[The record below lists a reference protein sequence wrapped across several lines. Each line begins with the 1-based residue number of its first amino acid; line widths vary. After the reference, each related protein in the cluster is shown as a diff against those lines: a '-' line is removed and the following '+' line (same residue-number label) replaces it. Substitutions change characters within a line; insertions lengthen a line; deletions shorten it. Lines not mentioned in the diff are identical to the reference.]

1 MSMQGSLPALIDEC
15 AVREFASKLLGL
27 AADLQA
33 SLHRL
38 SSGDKSFT
46 NVGYGLLME
55 VYGLRTRS
63 HVLSNDSVNH
73 VVNALCFSQCDL
85 LSLFDRVSRVAIF
98 VDDLRVA
105 TSMVLSVA
113 TFTVSLGVDR
123 AKVVNFLFEAL
134 CGEVSEWEAS
144 LNLVNISDGY

>member
-1 MSMQGSLPALIDEC
+1 MSDQSSLPALIDEC
-15 AVREFASKLLGL
+15 AVREFASGLLGL

-38 SSGDKSFT
+38 SGIDKSFAV
-46 NVGYGLLME
+46 VGYGLLME

-63 HVLSNDSVNH
+63 HILSNDATNH
-73 VVNALCFSQCDL
+73 VVNSLNFSQCDL
-85 LSLFDRVSRVAIF
+85 LSLFDRISRVVRA

-105 TSMVLSVA
+105 TSIVISAA

-123 AKVVNFLFEAL
+123 AKVVNFLFGAL
-134 CGEVSEWEAS
+134 CEEVAEWE
-144 LNLVNISDGY
+144 V